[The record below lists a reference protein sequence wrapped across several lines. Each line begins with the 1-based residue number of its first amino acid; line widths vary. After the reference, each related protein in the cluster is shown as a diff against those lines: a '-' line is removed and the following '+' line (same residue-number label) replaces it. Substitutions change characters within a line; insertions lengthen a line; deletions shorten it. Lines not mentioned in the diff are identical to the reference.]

1 MLILLIEGC
10 CRNHIIQCR
19 KINRKHASLWRSK
32 CMSFIWFEVFIC
44 SVTVL
49 YADSQEKIWSR
60 QWTKNHSS
68 DCSEEP
74 GWSAGISLTHSLLVC
89 LSFPLLLFISAFLF
103 HTLPLLSLY
112 PLFSC
117 SLCLTFCYFFEK
129 RASPA
134 SKPQLKN
141 QDKSRKQFSSF
152 FLPPHHFLSFDFLC
166 FKASYSLLKYAI
178 ERHIWPSK
186 TISNLINNCQ
196 VRGKAE
202 WVWTTLKAHQRPQKG
217 EAWGWGKVDGRRYT
231 HVQI

>member
-1 MLILLIEGC
+1 MLILLIEGY

-19 KINRKHASLWRSK
+19 KMNRKHASLWRSK
-32 CMSFIWFEVFIC
+32 CMSFIWFDVLLKF
-44 SVTVL
+44 L
-49 YADSQEKIWSR
+49 YAVSR
-60 QWTKNHSS
+60 FYTLTHRIK
-68 DCSEEP
+68 SEVGSEPKVIHLTAVRSRTP

-89 LSFPLLLFISAFLF
+89 LSFPPLLFISASLF

-112 PLFSC
+112 SLLSR

-129 RASPA
+129 HASPA
-134 SKPQLKN
+134 SKPQQKN

-152 FLPPHHFLSFDFLC
+152 YLLPHHFLSFDFLC

-202 WVWTTLKAHQRPQKG
+202 WVRTTLKAHQRPQKG
-217 EAWGWGKVDGRRYT
+217 EA
-231 HVQI
+231 